1 MDREFSPEM
10 QRSNKRRNVLKFV
23 LPLVLL
29 GGAVVYGAG
38 LIAPSLDKTTMRTA
52 TVERGAVEAVIEASG
67 VVVPEIDRVLA
78 SPIDAR
84 VLRILKRA
92 GDSVSKGEAIVTL
105 DLGAST
111 LALEKLTDNI
121 ARKANQQAQ
130 LAATLEGRLIKLDN
144 QIRLKRRD
152 ITLDSI
158 KYLQNRALF
167 DKTYISQQELNQFD
181 TQLQKS
187 RDELDA
193 FLKEYANAKAAS
205 RLEQEG
211 VALEISSLR
220 KDERQSQHELDQAA
234 AKAEASGIITWVIQ
248 TEGASVGRGTM
259 LARIADLSSYRVD
272 ASVSDIHRGRLAVGL
287 PAKVRVGETSLDGVI
302 SSVVPTIDNGVLKF
316 TITLNGQS
324 HTALRPN
331 LQADVFVQTARNG
344 ATLRV
349 KKGAFLRG
357 AGEQVVFVLQRN
369 GTSLKAERR
378 TVRIGLIGADT
389 CEILSGLQ
397 DGDEVIISNM
407 NDYQHLTSVAIK

>member
-1 MDREFSPEM
+1 MDREFSPEL
-10 QRSNKRRNVLKFV
+10 QRSNSFRSVLKFV
-23 LPLVLL
+23 VPLALV
-29 GGAVVYGAG
+29 GAAVVYGAG
-38 LIAPSLDKTTMRTA
+38 MIAPSLDKTAIRTA

-67 VVVPEIDRVLA
+67 VVVPEIDRVLT

-105 DLGAST
+105 DLAAST
-111 LALEKLTDNI
+111 LALEKLSDNI

-152 ITLDSI
+152 VTLDSI
-158 KYLQNRALF
+158 KFLQNRALF
-167 DKTYISQQELNQFD
+167 EKTYISQQELNQFD

-205 RLEQEG
+205 KLEQEG
-211 VALEISSLR
+211 VALEITSLR
-220 KDERQSQHELDQAA
+220 KDKNQSRRELDQAA
-234 AKAEASGIITWVIQ
+234 ARAESSGILTWVVQ
-248 TEGASVGRGTM
+248 TEGMNVGRGTM
-259 LARIADLSSYRVD
+259 LARIADLSSYRID
-272 ASVSDIHRGRLAVGL
+272 ASISDIHRERMSVGL
-287 PAKVRVGETSLDGVI
+287 PAKVRVGETSLEGVI
-302 SSVVPTIDNGVLKF
+302 SSVLPTIDNGVLKF
-316 TITLNGQS
+316 TITLGGQ
-324 HTALRPN
+324 TNAVLRPN
-331 LQADVFVQTARNG
+331 LQADVFIQTARNG

-349 KKGAFLRG
+349 KKGAFVRG
-357 AGEQVVFVLQRN
+357 AGEQVVFVMQRKGN
-369 GTSLKAERR
+369 SLKAERR

-397 DGDEVIISNM
+397 AGDEVIISNM
-407 NDYQHLTSVAIK
+407 SEYQHLTSVAIK